1 MAAKELVNN
10 DMILEFTQKEGNF
23 QGWEKT
29 TILGDAALGKLV
41 GVDRLTIMQWREK
54 GLITGKPFGKRT
66 DGRPA
71 YYTYDWEG
79 VKLEIKY
86 NVKAEKVQKKLEDIE

>member
-1 MAAKELVNN
+1 MAAKELVNS
-10 DMILEFTQKEGNF
+10 DMILEFTQREGTF
-23 QGWEKT
+23 EGWEKT
-29 TILGDAALGKLV
+29 TILGDGALGKLV

-86 NVKAEKVQKKLEDIE
+86 NVKSKKVQKKLENIK

>member
-1 MAAKELVNN
+1 
-10 DMILEFTQKEGNF
+10 
-23 QGWEKT
+23 
-29 TILGDAALGKLV
+29 
-41 GVDRLTIMQWREK
+41 MQWREK

-86 NVKAEKVQKKLEDIE
+86 NVKAKKVQKKLKEIE